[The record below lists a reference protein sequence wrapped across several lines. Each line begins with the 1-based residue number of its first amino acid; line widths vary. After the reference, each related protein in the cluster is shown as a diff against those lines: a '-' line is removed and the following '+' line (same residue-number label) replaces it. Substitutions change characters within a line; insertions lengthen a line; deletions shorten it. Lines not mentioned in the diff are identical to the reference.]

1 MWANLKYLNYTS
13 FVREYVTVGCDI
25 IDVAMATQ
33 KVHIKSL
40 QIPVFATYLKSM
52 SVTYPFHYIFR
63 ELRKSAWQVTKMTA
77 GMHFYHNMIKMMTV
91 VKKRLTHGNGYGVGK
106 NSYAFI
112 QWHTY
117 IVRKE
122 VLCFVELWISSFDDN
137 IIVWHNTCQL
147 SLTYVV
153 KWIS

>member
-52 SVTYPFHYIFR
+52 SVTYPFHCSFR
-63 ELRKSAWQVTKMTA
+63 ELRKSA
-77 GMHFYHNMIKMMTV
+77 
-91 VKKRLTHGNGYGVGK
+91 
-106 NSYAFI
+106 
-112 QWHTY
+112 
-117 IVRKE
+117 
-122 VLCFVELWISSFDDN
+122 
-137 IIVWHNTCQL
+137 
-147 SLTYVV
+147 
-153 KWIS
+153 